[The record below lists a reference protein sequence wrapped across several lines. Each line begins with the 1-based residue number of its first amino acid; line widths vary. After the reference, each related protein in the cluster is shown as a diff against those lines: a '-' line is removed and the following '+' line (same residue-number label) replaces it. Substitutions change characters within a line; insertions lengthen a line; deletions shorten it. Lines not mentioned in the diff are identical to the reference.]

1 MMLGTLMNK
10 DRRSLRNPPKNGT
23 TLQSGMSS
31 ERLTA
36 SRYSSV
42 SSRDIRAPHSH
53 LNVDRSSSTIDSQN
67 GFNLSDLEWA
77 IQMKHIFI
85 KFSHYSW
92 IRKNSSVILKKIK
105 KNLFFWR
112 KSPKQFR
119 GYSSKNDLGGVDQPF
134 IVGGEVSKHWTFL
147 SGVRFKIFS
156 FHRWSD

>member
-53 LNVDRSSSTIDSQN
+53 LKVDRSSSTIDSQN

-77 IQMKHIFI
+77 IQMKHIYI
-85 KFSHYSW
+85 KLSHYSW
-92 IRKNSSVILKKIK
+92 IRINSLVW
-105 KNLFFWR
+105 FWR
-112 KSPKQFR
+112 KSR
-119 GYSSKNDLGGVDQPF
+119 RIYYSKENHPNNVGAIPVKMIWEGGNT
-134 IVGGEVSKHWTFL
+134 IYCGWGGLKALNFL
-147 SGVRFKIFS
+147 E
-156 FHRWSD
+156 WC